1 MASENKQ
8 HCPGLMQVE
17 QANCLSDLL
26 LSSPPEWLDKP
37 LLRSRQGDGRWLSWS
52 RIRVQQS
59 VLRLAAWLESEGIQP
74 GDRVGLLGHNCPE
87 WFIADF
93 AILRLGAV
101 TVPAYFTDPA
111 EAVQYVFKDTEISL
125 VLVEEGD
132 QSDKLDGLTVKRRA
146 FHGVDSIRAII
157 DDESWDHRLQA
168 ACPSRHDL
176 ATLIY
181 TSGTT
186 GHPKGVMLTHHNLL
200 SDVAAGL
207 GGVPVFSD
215 DLFLSFLPTSHAFE
229 RMVGHFLPTACG
241 AEIAYAED
249 VTTLLRDMPEV
260 QPTVMVSVPRLYE
273 KIYAGVQ
280 SKLAA
285 GPAIKRTLFALAQ
298 KLGMQRFELKQQGK
312 ELSGL
317 KAVLW
322 GVLDN
327 VVNAKLREKMGGHI
341 RLFISGGAALHP
353 DIARFLLA
361 ADITVLPG
369 YGLTETSPVLSVN
382 VESCIK
388 PASVGPALPGV
399 LLKRADDGELLV
411 KGAMV
416 MQGYWKQPEATAKA
430 MDADGWLY
438 TGDKVEMDDDGYITI
453 VDRKKE
459 IMVLSNG
466 ENIPPAVIEQHLNQ
480 DPCFMQ
486 SMVIADNRAYVTA
499 LIVPDEAAIQAAWGL
514 EHPHPLPEDW
524 QDNRLISA
532 WLMLRIHHDEYDLS
546 SYMQVKGFRFVDEEW
561 TQGGGLLTP
570 TLKLKRRNIHEHY
583 AELIESMYTKLVDG
597 KPVDEKSLDDNLLN
611 ALELELDID
620 LKNGPLD

>member
-1 MASENKQ
+1 MPSAHKSD
-8 HCPGLMQVE
+8 CPGLMQA
-17 QANCLSDLL
+17 QRANCLPDLL

-37 LLRSRQGDGRWLSWS
+37 LLRSRHKNGEWVSWS

-74 GDRVGLLGHNCPE
+74 GDRVGLLGHNCAE

-101 TVPAYFTDPA
+101 TVPAYFTDPS
-111 EAVQYVFKDTEISL
+111 EAVQYVFDDAEVSL

-132 QSDKLDGLTVKRRA
+132 QLDKLDGMMVKHRA
-146 FHGVDSIRAII
+146 FHGIDSIRTII
-157 DDESWDHRLQA
+157 DDESWDHRLQSP
-168 ACPSRHDL
+168 CPKRDDL

-207 GGVPVFSD
+207 GGVEVFPD

-229 RMVGHFLPTACG
+229 RTVGHFLPAASG

-285 GPAIKRTLFALAQ
+285 GPAIKRRLFSLAQ
-298 KLGMQRFELKQQGK
+298 KLGLERFELSMQGK
-312 ELSGL
+312 ELSGP
-317 KAVLW
+317 KALLW
-322 GVLDN
+322 GVLDK

-341 RLFISGGAALHP
+341 RAFISGGAALHP

-382 VESCIK
+382 VQSLIK
-388 PASVGPALPGV
+388 PATVGPALPGV
-399 LLKRADDGELLV
+399 MLKLADDGELLV
-411 KGAMV
+411 KGPMV

-466 ENIPPAVIEQHLNQ
+466 ENVAPAVIEQHLNQ
-480 DPCFMQ
+480 DPCFLQ
-486 SMVIADNRAYVTA
+486 SMIIADKRAYVTA
-499 LIVPDEAAIQAAWGL
+499 LIVPDEEAIKVAWML
-514 EHPHPLPEDW
+514 DHPQPLPEDW
-524 QDNRLISA
+524 RDGALASTWFMQ
-532 WLMLRIHHDEYDLS
+532 RIHNDEHDLS
-546 SYMQVKGFRFVDEEW
+546 SYMQVKQFRMLDEEW
-561 TQGGGLLTP
+561 TQANGLLTP
-570 TLKLKRRNIHEHY
+570 TLKLKRRNIHERYTDIIEALY
-583 AELIESMYTKLVDG
+583 A
-597 KPVDEKSLDDNLLN
+597 KPEDKE
-611 ALELELDID
+611 
-620 LKNGPLD
+620 PLDGHFPDA

>member
-1 MASENKQ
+1 
-8 HCPGLMQVE
+8 MQAE

-26 LSSPPEWLDKP
+26 LASLPEWLDKP
-37 LLRSRQGDGRWLSWS
+37 LLRSRHKGGAWVSWS

-74 GDRVGLLGHNCPE
+74 GDRIGLLGHNCAE

-111 EAVQYVFKDTEISL
+111 EAVQYVFEDAEVSL

-132 QSDKLDGLTVKRRA
+132 QSDKLDGMAVKHIA
-146 FHGVDSIRAII
+146 FHGVDSISAII

-168 ACPSRHDL
+168 ACPKCDDL

-200 SDVAAGL
+200 TDVAAGL

-229 RMVGHFLPTACG
+229 RTVGHFLPTASG
-241 AEIAYAED
+241 AEIAYAES

-285 GPAIKRTLFALAQ
+285 GPAIKRTLFSLAQ
-298 KLGMQRFELKQQGK
+298 KLGLERFELRMQGK
-312 ELSGL
+312 ELSAP
-317 KAVLW
+317 KALLW
-322 GVLDN
+322 GVLDK

-341 RLFISGGAALHP
+341 RAFISGGAALHP

-399 LLKRADDGELLV
+399 MFKLADDGELLV
-411 KGAMV
+411 KGPMV
-416 MQGYWKQPEATAKA
+416 MLGYWKQPEATAKA

-466 ENIPPAVIEQHLNQ
+466 ENVPPAVIEQHLNQ
-480 DPCFMQ
+480 DPCFVQ

-499 LIVPDEAAIQAAWGL
+499 LIVVDEAAINAAWIL

-524 QDNRLISA
+524 RDNSLISA
-532 WLMLRIHHDEYDLS
+532 WLMQRMHNDEHDLS
-546 SYMQVKGFRFVDEEW
+546 SYMQVKRFCIVDEEW
-561 TQGGGLLTP
+561 TQDSGLLTP
-570 TLKLKRRNIHEHY
+570 TLKLKRRKINERY
-583 AELIESMYTKLVDG
+583 AELIESMYDKPVDG
-597 KPVDEKSLDDNLLN
+597 KSLDADLLG
-611 ALELELDID
+611 ELDIELDVD